1 MKLRKWAGKVHF
13 RREKIPRTA
22 EMKGLSLM
30 MGGVFLLAA
39 RLMVAPGIGSLFLM
53 LAAVLLTWGMA
64 RWGRRV
70 PYFPLGGLAALLLI
84 PCAVVEIIGFA
95 EPGGVFFLAEGAAY
109 IVGTAASMTVALLAF
124 AYCRTMVGD
133 RSEKVEGILAQ
144 RRWWIGVGYLVCGGW
159 AMLDGFTGLWPNVGV
174 ILRIVSILL
183 DVFFLSVLFQV
194 RRAVIDAGQT
204 VPAPVGPEPLKMPE
218 TKKKS

>member
-1 MKLRKWAGKVHF
+1 MKLRNWAGKVHF

-70 PYFPLGGLAALLLI
+70 PYFPLGVLAALLLI

-95 EPGGVFFLAEGAAY
+95 EPGGFFFLAEGAAY
-109 IVGTAASMTVALLAF
+109 IVGTAASITVALLTF

-144 RRWWIGVGYLVCGGW
+144 RRWWIGVGYLICGGW

-174 ILRIVSILL
+174 ILRVVSILL

-204 VPAPVGPEPLKMPE
+204 VPAPVGPEPLTMPE
-218 TKKKS
+218 TEKKS